1 MMRVRIRFE
10 KTEKMRFTSHLDLH
24 RTWERTFRRA
34 RLPIAYTQG
43 FSPHPKINIA
53 SPLPLGF
60 TGENEI
66 VDVWLENPIEID
78 QIQFALQKSLPPGII
93 VRDTQEI
100 DPHQPSLQS
109 TLESLEYIITLLK
122 NEDNLITRIEE
133 LVNTSQ
139 IIRNWRGKEYN
150 LRPLIYYIE
159 MIPLDTFGRQR
170 ILLRL
175 AAKEGAT
182 GRPEEVVSALTIN
195 PLSVRIHRLR
205 LLMQDT

>member
-1 MMRVRIRFE
+1 MRVRIRFE

-53 SPLPLGF
+53 SALPLGF

-150 LRPLIYYIE
+150 LRPLIHYIE
-159 MIPLDTFGRQR
+159 MIPFDTLGRQR

>member
-53 SPLPLGF
+53 SALPLGF

>member
-1 MMRVRIRFE
+1 MRVRIRFE

-53 SPLPLGF
+53 SALPLGF

>member
-1 MMRVRIRFE
+1 MRVRIKFE
-10 KTEKMRFTSHLDLH
+10 KTEEMRFTSHLDLH

-34 RLPIAYTQG
+34 GLPIAYTQG

-53 SPLPLGF
+53 SALPLGF
-60 TGENEI
+60 TGENEL
-66 VDVWLENPIEID
+66 VDVWLENSIEID
-78 QIQFALQKSLPPGII
+78 QIYFLLQKSLPPGII
-93 VRDTQEI
+93 IRDIQKI

-109 TLESLEYIITLLK
+109 TLESLEYLITLLK
-122 NEDNLITRIEE
+122 NENSLTTRIEE

-150 LRPLIYYIE
+150 LRPLIHHIE
-159 MIPLDTFGRQR
+159 VIPLDTFGRQR

-182 GRPEEVVSALTIN
+182 GRPEEVVSALDIN

-205 LLMQDT
+205 LLIQGA

>member
-1 MMRVRIRFE
+1 MRVRIKFE
-10 KTEKMRFTSHLDLH
+10 KTEEMRFTSHLDLH

-34 RLPIAYTQG
+34 GLPIAYTQG

-53 SPLPLGF
+53 SALPLGF
-60 TGENEI
+60 TGENEL
-66 VDVWLENPIEID
+66 VDVWLENSIEID
-78 QIQFALQKSLPPGII
+78 QIYFLLQKSLPPGII
-93 VRDTQEI
+93 IRDIQKI

-109 TLESLEYIITLLK
+109 TLESLEYLITLLK
-122 NEDNLITRIEE
+122 NENSLTTRIEE